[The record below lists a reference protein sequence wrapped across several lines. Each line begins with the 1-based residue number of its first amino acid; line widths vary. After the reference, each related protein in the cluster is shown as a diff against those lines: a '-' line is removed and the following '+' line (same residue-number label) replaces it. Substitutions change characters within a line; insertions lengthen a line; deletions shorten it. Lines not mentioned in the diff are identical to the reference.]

1 MSVNDSKTDQ
11 RKKLKI
17 AKLPEIL
24 AVALFVLAVVVVL
37 FFSLRGGDVTG
48 QETFADHTAMLEE
61 KLSSALA
68 QIEGAGNVEVVIN
81 ARSERELV
89 LAMETTVHE
98 DGSVTTAPI
107 LVNGEV
113 VVIEEKYP
121 EITGV
126 LIVSEGANDLSV
138 RFSLLEAAASV
149 LNINQ
154 SLIKVY
160 TKGG

>member
-1 MSVNDSKTDQ
+1 MSDPAPSA
-11 RKKLKI
+11 RKKWRFG
-17 AKLPEIL
+17 KLPEIL
-24 AVALFVLAVVVVL
+24 AVAMFVLVLAAVLL
-37 FFSLRGGDVTG
+37 FSFRNGDTAAAG
-48 QETFADHTAMLEE
+48 QEVNYIDVLEG
-61 KLSSALA
+61 KLSSALS
-68 QIEGAGNVEVVIN
+68 QIEGAGGVEVVIN
-81 ARSERELV
+81 ARSEGELV
-89 LAMETTVHE
+89 LAMETTVNE
-98 DGSVTTAPI
+98 DGSVTTKPV

-113 VVIEEKYP
+113 VVLEEKYP

-149 LNINQ
+149 LDIDQ